1 MDLDGTLDTLTY
13 SGATNAGPVFAQ
25 WDSNAGTWTDP
36 DTGTTFTDVVPI
48 RIVYTVTAG
57 GVVFTAPPGIPGT
70 IGAVLN
76 VAPSGTCST
85 FSVKVE
91 VLANQGG
98 TYIPANTFEQLGV
111 GKSVSSFTG
120 AFYWV
125 P

>member
-1 MDLDGTLDTLTY
+1 M
-13 SGATNAGPVFAQ
+13 
-25 WDSNAGTWTDP
+25 
-36 DTGTTFTDVVPI
+36 

-57 GVVFTAPPGIPGT
+57 GVVFANPPPGTPAGT
-70 IGAVLN
+70 GALVN

-91 VLANQGG
+91 VLAQPPGG
-98 TYIPANTFEQLGV
+98 GPYVAANTFKETALPV
-111 GKSVSSFTG
+111 GKSVSSYTG